1 LSADPSPRARGRP
14 RSFDTETA
22 LKAAAE
28 RFRTHGFAGTSLDD
42 LAEATGLARPSLYA
56 AFGDKRA
63 LYIATLER
71 LHHRLEGVFDGLAA
85 ARLPRAALLETIFA
99 RTIDGYLT
107 GEVAPSGCLAVATAT
122 TEAAGDPE
130 VRARLARFIT
140 MQDERMAGLFAATG
154 IANPATNARIVMSVL
169 HSLGIRAR
177 AGVPRTDLDRIAAD
191 CIEMIGALSPLPS

>member
-1 LSADPSPRARGRP
+1 MRTGIELSTDLPPRARGRP

-28 RFRTHGFAGTSLDD
+28 RFRTRGFAGTSLDD

-63 LYIATLER
+63 LYLATLSR
-71 LHHRLEGVFDGLAA
+71 LHQRLEGLFDGLAA
-85 ARLPRAALLETIFA
+85 ARLPREVLLETIFA

-122 TEAAGDPE
+122 TEAAADPDI
-130 VRARLARFIT
+130 RDALLGIIT
-140 MQDERMAGLFAATG
+140 LQDERMARLFVTAG
-154 IANPATNARIVMSVL
+154 IANPAPAARIVMSVL
-169 HSLGIRAR
+169 HSLGVRAR
-177 AGVPRTDLDRIAAD
+177 AGAPRDELDRIAAE
-191 CIEMIGALSPLPS
+191 CIAMIL

>member
-1 LSADPSPRARGRP
+1 LSADLSSPRSRGRP

-28 RFRTHGFAGTSLDD
+28 RFRTRGFAGTSLDD

-63 LYIATLER
+63 LYLATLSR
-71 LHHRLEGVFDGLAA
+71 LHQRLEGLFDGIAA
-85 ARLPRAALLETIFA
+85 ARLPRDTLLETIFA

-122 TEAAGDPE
+122 TEAAADPDI
-130 VRARLARFIT
+130 RDALLGIIT
-140 MQDERMAGLFAATG
+140 LQDERMAGLFATAG
-154 IANPATNARIVMSVL
+154 IANPVSAARIVMSVL
-169 HSLGIRAR
+169 HSLGVRAR
-177 AGVPRTDLDRIAAD
+177 AGVPRDELDQIAAE
-191 CIEMIGALSPLPS
+191 CIAMIL

>member
-1 LSADPSPRARGRP
+1 LSADLPSPRSRGRP

-28 RFRTHGFAGTSLDD
+28 RFRTRGFAGTSLDD

-63 LYIATLER
+63 LYLATLSR
-71 LHHRLEGVFDGLAA
+71 LHQRLEGLFDGIAA
-85 ARLPRAALLETIFA
+85 ARLPRETLLETIFA

-122 TEAAGDPE
+122 TESAADPDI
-130 VRARLARFIT
+130 RDALLGIIT
-140 MQDERMAGLFAATG
+140 LQDERMAGLFAAAG
-154 IANPATNARIVMSVL
+154 IANPAAAARIVMSVL
-169 HSLGIRAR
+169 HSLGVRAR
-177 AGVPRTDLDRIAAD
+177 AGVPRDELDQIAAE
-191 CIEMIGALSPLPS
+191 CIAMIL

>member
-1 LSADPSPRARGRP
+1 LSADLSSPRSRGRP

-28 RFRTHGFAGTSLDD
+28 RFRTRGFAGTSLDD

-63 LYIATLER
+63 LYLAALSR
-71 LHHRLEGVFDGLAA
+71 LHQRLEGLFDGIAA
-85 ARLPRAALLETIFA
+85 ARLPRDTLLETIFA

-122 TEAAGDPE
+122 TEAAADPDI
-130 VRARLARFIT
+130 RAALLRIIT
-140 MQDERMAGLFAATG
+140 LQDKRMAGLFAAAG
-154 IANPATNARIVMSVL
+154 IANPEAAARIAMSVL
-169 HSLGIRAR
+169 HSLGVRAR
-177 AGVPRTDLDRIAAD
+177 AGVPRDELDRIAAE
-191 CIEMIGALSPLPS
+191 CIAMIL

>member
-1 LSADPSPRARGRP
+1 LSTDLSPRARGRP
-14 RSFDTETA
+14 RSFDTEIA

-63 LYIATLER
+63 LYLATLSR
-71 LHHRLEGVFDGLAA
+71 LHQRLEGLFDGIAA
-85 ARLPRAALLETIFA
+85 ARLPRDVLLETIFA

-122 TEAAGDPE
+122 TEAAADPDI
-130 VRARLARFIT
+130 RDALRGIIT
-140 MQDERMAGLFAATG
+140 LQDERMARLFAAAG
-154 IANPATNARIVMSVL
+154 IASPETAGRIVMSVL
-169 HSLGIRAR
+169 HSLGVRAR
-177 AGVPRTDLDRIAAD
+177 AGVPRDELDQIAAE
-191 CIEMIGALSPLPS
+191 CIAMIL

>member
-1 LSADPSPRARGRP
+1 LSTDLPPRARGRP

-63 LYIATLER
+63 LYLATLSR
-71 LHHRLEGVFDGLAA
+71 LHQRLEGLFDGIAA
-85 ARLPRAALLETIFA
+85 ARLPRDTLLETIFA

-122 TEAAGDPE
+122 TEAAADPDI
-130 VRARLARFIT
+130 RDALRGIIIL
-140 MQDERMAGLFAATG
+140 QDERMARLFAAAG
-154 IANPATNARIVMSVL
+154 IASPQTAARIVMSVL
-169 HSLGIRAR
+169 HSLGVRAR
-177 AGVPRTDLDRIAAD
+177 AGVPREELDQIAAE
-191 CIEMIGALSPLPS
+191 CIAMIL

>member
-1 LSADPSPRARGRP
+1 MRTGIELSTDLPTRPRGRP

-28 RFRTHGFAGTSLDD
+28 RFRTRGFAGTSLDD

-63 LYIATLER
+63 LYLATLSR
-71 LHHRLEGVFDGLAA
+71 LHQRLEGLFDGIAA
-85 ARLPRAALLETIFA
+85 ARLPRDVLLETIFA

-122 TEAAGDPE
+122 TEATGDPDI
-130 VRARLARFIT
+130 RDALLGIIT
-140 MQDERMAGLFAATG
+140 LQDERMAALFAKAG
-154 IANPATNARIVMSVL
+154 IANPEPAARIVMSVL
-169 HSLGIRAR
+169 HSLGVRAR
-177 AGVPRTDLDRIAAD
+177 AGVPRDELDRIAAE
-191 CIEMIGALSPLPS
+191 CIAMIL

>member
-1 LSADPSPRARGRP
+1 MSADLSPPRSRGRP

-28 RFRTHGFAGTSLDD
+28 RFRTRGFAGTSLDD

-63 LYIATLER
+63 LYLATLSR
-71 LHHRLEGVFDGLAA
+71 LHQRLEGLFDGIAA
-85 ARLPRAALLETIFA
+85 ARLPRDTLLETIFA

-122 TEAAGDPE
+122 TEAAGDPDI
-130 VRARLARFIT
+130 RDALLGIIT
-140 MQDERMAGLFAATG
+140 LQDERMAGLFATAG
-154 IANPATNARIVMSVL
+154 IANPEPAARIVMSVL
-169 HSLGIRAR
+169 HSLGVRAR
-177 AGVPRTDLDRIAAD
+177 AGVPRDALDEIAAE
-191 CIEMIGALSPLPS
+191 CIAMIL